1 MATLLVDSWFV
12 NKPLKQY
19 TPAELT
25 AIAERLSDWQLVPAG
40 TEGYRTAEV
49 TLGGIDTHEVSSKTL
64 ESLKVPGLYFIGEVL
79 DVTGH
84 LGGFNFQWAWA
95 SGYAAAQFV

>member
-1 MATLLVDSWFV
+1 MS
-12 NKPLKQY
+12 
-19 TPAELT
+19 
-25 AIAERLSDWQLVPAG
+25 AIADKIHGWKLKPSG

-49 TLGGIDTHEVSSKTL
+49 TLGGVDTNAISSKTM
-64 ESLKVPGLYFIGEVL
+64 ESLKQPGLYFVGEVL

-95 SGYAAAQFV
+95 SGVAAGQVA